1 MDNQNAKL
9 KLKFYVK
16 LLTSFSNMPV
26 NWPLKSYWAEMGG
39 DLHHR
44 LNGFSQ
50 NKIKVFNEFLVF
62 CLITASFQT
71 SRQNH
76 TLF

>member
-26 NWPLKSYWAEMGG
+26 NWSLKSYWAGKGG
-39 DLHHR
+39 DLHHG
-44 LNGFSQ
+44 LNGFPQ
-50 NKIKVFNEFLVF
+50 NIN
-62 CLITASFQT
+62 
-71 SRQNH
+71 
-76 TLF
+76 